1 MSNKKV
7 SLKTNIEEKKTKTKK
22 EKKTEKKT
30 ETKKGK
36 KLQKMKGGDK
46 NENNLLNLMSKA
58 GLQASN
64 AQKVINAHRKKA
76 LENSSFYQQPDLQ
89 PSYVNQQ
96 PGFVNSSVYQQQV
109 LPNSSVYQEKVL
121 QTPYVNQQ
129 QPVLQTPYVNQQQP
143 VLQTP
148 YVNQQQVL
156 QPSYVNQQQPV
167 LQTPYVNQQQ
177 VLQPSYVNQQQVL
190 QPSYVNQQQF
200 NQTPY
205 VNQQQQVLQTP
216 YLNQQS
222 LKNSKKNTNKNIVY
236 KTTNSYNKDM
246 PFTVYKF
253 QVLMKG
259 NNDIFKFTITSDL
272 LTKTIFINGLMEGFT
287 EKINNTFRNKPF
299 MMSDVKNALDR
310 KLKVSDND
318 MLYKNTTIEFIF
330 DYTKNDSLSI
340 RIKNGGVNSN
350 NNSNEQIYLNGPD
363 IKETLIKIF
372 QEECCG
378 GKGYL
383 LKNGNKFKNNLNK
396 FYGNN
401 ENS

>member
-1 MSNKKV
+1 M
-7 SLKTNIEEKKTKTKK
+7 
-22 EKKTEKKT
+22 
-30 ETKKGK
+30 
-36 KLQKMKGGDK
+36 
-46 NENNLLNLMSKA
+46 
-58 GLQASN
+58 
-64 AQKVINAHRKKA
+64 IN
-76 LENSSFYQQPDLQ
+76 
-89 PSYVNQQ
+89 
-96 PGFVNSSVYQQQV
+96 
-109 LPNSSVYQEKVL
+109 
-121 QTPYVNQQ
+121 T
-129 QPVLQTPYVNQQQP
+129 
-143 VLQTP
+143 
-148 YVNQQQVL
+148 
-156 QPSYVNQQQPV
+156 
-167 LQTPYVNQQQ
+167 
-177 VLQPSYVNQQQVL
+177 
-190 QPSYVNQQQF
+190 
-200 NQTPY
+200 
-205 VNQQQQVLQTP
+205 
-216 YLNQQS
+216 
-222 LKNSKKNTNKNIVY
+222 KKNTIKNIVY

-272 LTKTIFINGLMEGFT
+272 LTKTIFINGLMEGFA

-299 MMSDVKNALDR
+299 MISDVKNALNR
-310 KLKVSDND
+310 KLKVADND

-350 NNSNEQIYLNGPD
+350 NNSNEIIYLNGPD

-401 ENS
+401 QNN